1 LLFFDLTEKSTFES
15 VARWL
20 EDICDYGEEETVIML
35 IGNKRDLIKTDPSKR
50 QVSEEEAKKL
60 AEKHHLLY
68 EETSAKTGEN
78 VVSAFEHLVEGNR
91 ID

>member
-1 LLFFDLTEKSTFES
+1 LTEKSTFES

-20 EDICDYGEEETVIML
+20 ADICDYGEEETVIML
-35 IGNKRDLIKTDPSKR
+35 VGNKKDLIKSDPSKR

-60 AEKHHLLY
+60 AEKHNLLY

-78 VVSAFEHLVEGNR
+78 VVPAFEHLIEG
-91 ID
+91 